1 MGPGFHISASIS
13 GPEESAGFLLEK
25 AQALMSS
32 FLRPGLRAACTD
44 FPNGGAA
51 DLEKV

>member
-13 GPEESAGFLLEK
+13 GPEEGAGFLVGK
-25 AQALMSS
+25 AQALTSS

-44 FPNGGAA
+44 FPNGGDT